1 MDNDVAAA
9 AFAALT
15 STSIYETGMTFTK
28 KEHKETY
35 PTIFPSR
42 PELSQAGRTV
52 LITGGS
58 AGIGF
63 AIAKGFAQAHAKR
76 IIILGRRQNLVDE
89 AVSELKKEFPEVQFD
104 GYPSD
109 VDDLADVEKLWKG
122 FEEDGTVID
131 VLVLNAAKISE
142 HGPILSLGRD
152 EVWSSFTMNVRSLLD
167 LSERFYKQKNGEGR
181 QKFLVNVSTE
191 ASHNYTKSGPWPAY
205 SASKNAGTMLI
216 QMIAKDT
223 PPEKMQ
229 VLNFHPGVVHT
240 SAFKNAG
247 IPEDIYPFDHV
258 GLAGNFAVWAASE
271 EARFLH
277 GRFVWAKWD
286 IEELKSGD
294 IGERIKNNDHYLKV
308 GVVGLQQ

>member
-1 MDNDVAAA
+1 MDSDIGAA

-28 KEHKETY
+28 KEHKEAY

-89 AVSELKKEFPEVQFD
+89 AVSELKKEFSEVRFD
-104 GYPSD
+104 GYSSD

-181 QKFLVNVSTE
+181 QKVCTLDAVYEEEETPPPPTELTEWLQFLVNVSTE
-191 ASHNYTKSGPWPAY
+191 ASHNFTKSGPWPAY

-240 SAFKNAG
+240 SAFKSAG
-247 IPEDIYPFDHV
+247 IPEDIYPFDH
-258 GLAGNFAVWAASE
+258 GMCSPRSAKW
-271 EARFLH
+271 FLH
-277 GRFVWAKWD
+277 FA
-286 IEELKSGD
+286 
-294 IGERIKNNDHYLKV
+294 N
-308 GVVGLQQ
+308 QT

>member
-1 MDNDVAAA
+1 MDMDSDIGAA

-28 KEHKETY
+28 KEHKEAY

-89 AVSELKKEFPEVQFD
+89 AVSELKKEFSEVRFD
-104 GYPSD
+104 GYSSD

-191 ASHNYTKSGPWPAY
+191 ASHNFTKSGPWPAY

-223 PPEKMQ
+223 PPR
-229 VLNFHPGVVHT
+229 
-240 SAFKNAG
+240 
-247 IPEDIYPFDHV
+247 EDAVD
-258 GLAGNFAVWAASE
+258 LAGNFAVWAASE

-286 IEELKSGD
+286 IDELKSGV
-294 IGERIKNNDHYLKV
+294 IGEKIESNDHYLKV
-308 GVVGLQQ
+308 GVVGLQE